1 LSVRKSADSSA
12 RCFHSGRRI
21 ARASHLPSYPFNKT
35 DQDAL
40 NIAVMTAPEPVSIM
54 GSEGM
59 DFRPGGW
66 TMSHALGMEKP
77 WRQKFI
83 RAAFGGRPPS
93 FADREFWQY
102 AGGAVPVH
110 SAGTVRCAPA
120 HPGNRQCH
128 RTFLSPVLR
137 IFGRSHEPPLRLR

>member
-1 LSVRKSADSSA
+1 LSVRKSGDSSA

-102 AGGAVPVH
+102 ADGAVPVH
-110 SAGTVRCAPA
+110 SGGHRALCASSRWQSAMPSDVSIAGPEDFWTI
-120 HPGNRQCH
+120 
-128 RTFLSPVLR
+128 S
-137 IFGRSHEPPLRLR
+137 